1 MEEEFET
8 VDAGASLTFPMEAG
22 QIKKG
27 GYMMIKDRPCRVISV
42 STSKT
47 GKHGHAKAHF
57 VAVDIFNGKKVEDV
71 VPTTH
76 TVPVPNVQRTEFQL
90 LDISEDDF
98 CTLLDNDGNVREDL
112 ELPRHPETLAPSI
125 RKSFSS
131 DSDKSIHLSVLSA
144 CEIDQIIDFK
154 ESN

>member
-1 MEEEFET
+1 MEEQFNT
-8 VDAGASLTFPMEAG
+8 VDAGASLTFPLEAG

-27 GYMMIKDRPCRVISV
+27 GYIMIKDRPCRVISV

-76 TVPVPNVQRTEFQL
+76 TVPVPNVQRNEFQL
-90 LDISEDDF
+90 LDISEDEF

-112 ELPRHPETLAPSI
+112 ELPRFPDTLASSI
-125 RKSFSS
+125 RKSFES
-131 DSDKSIHLSVLSA
+131 DSDKNITLSVLSA
-144 CEIDQIIDFK
+144 CGIDQIIDFK
-154 ESN
+154 ESR